1 MIDDLPVSPFARLPK
16 VRPRPRHGARQ
27 TVAAIA
33 AFFSLSLFA
42 NSEYAI
48 MKPRAPAV
56 APSDDEIYTGSI
68 LYMPYDGRICRQ
80 ILFDNHTGRMR
91 DNGNVDCERAAYR
104 SASEKLSS
112 LSRVEVISGA
122 FRDR

>member
-1 MIDDLPVSPFARLPK
+1 
-16 VRPRPRHGARQ
+16 
-27 TVAAIA
+27 VAAIA
-33 AFFSLSLFA
+33 AFFSLGLFA

-48 MKPRAPAV
+48 MSPRAAAV

-68 LYMPYDGRICRQ
+68 LYMPYDGSICRQ

-91 DNGNVDCERAAYR
+91 DNGNVDCERAAYH
-104 SASEKLSS
+104 SASEKLLS
-112 LSRVEVISGA
+112 LSRAQVISSG